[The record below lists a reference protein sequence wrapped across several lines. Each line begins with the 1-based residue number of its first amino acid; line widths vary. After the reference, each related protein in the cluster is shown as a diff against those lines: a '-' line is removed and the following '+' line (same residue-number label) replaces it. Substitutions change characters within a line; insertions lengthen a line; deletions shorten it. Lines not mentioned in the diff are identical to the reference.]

1 MTILQRVIKWNNQ
14 YPYDYLW
21 RKKYN
26 IPFGS
31 EQHLKTSHVDM
42 CFDMIEED
50 YIKSKVQERRDEED
64 NIILDSSVFGDS
76 SKDKVIK
83 MAKKEVDEEFDNIDI
98 TKF

>member
-1 MTILQRVIKWNNQ
+1 MTILQKVIQWNNK

-50 YIKSKVQERRDEED
+50 YIRNKIKEKRDED
-64 NIILDSSVFGDS
+64 DFMLDSITIGDK

-83 MAKKEVDEEFDNIDI
+83 MAKKEVDEEFDNIDL
-98 TKF
+98 TKY